1 MGTFGQPGYVF
12 RDFCLKLGID
22 FISFCLKQ
30 GIFSWTI
37 NSRRVCYTNVLEFC
51 LKQGRKISDFCL
63 KQGQGMRGRAAPP
76 YPRIYRVPPPP
87 REYTPLPEIKRVSY
101 TLFKRQR
108 GKRYLV
114 ERCIPVKSVYMGPY
128 ISPPPPGLAYPFVD
142 MNLICVRTLNLFS
155 YERMRSGLA

>member
-1 MGTFGQPGYVF
+1 MGTCGQPGYVF
-12 RDFCLKLGID
+12 RDFCLKQGID

-37 NSRRVCYTNVLEFC
+37 NSLRVCCTNVLESVLNRAGKSAIFVFNRVRVWGAEPH
-51 LKQGRKISDFCL
+51 LPTQGYIEY
-63 KQGQGMRGRAAPP
+63 PP
-76 YPRIYRVPPPP
+76 
-87 REYTPLPEIKRVSY
+87 EYTPLPEIKRVSY

-128 ISPPPPGLAYPFVD
+128 ISPSPRDSLPFRWYEF
-142 MNLICVRTLNLFS
+142 NFCVRTLNLCS
-155 YERMRSGLA
+155 YERMRFGLA